1 MEIQNGTLSR
11 VRMLEEIYRKDYQS
25 AVADRILDKL
35 IDLER
40 ETAQRDLAEYKT
52 LLQSFETQHRMSS
65 DDFFRRFHNGELGD
79 DADFFEWSAACDM
92 YRSVRERITKLSS
105 ASS

>member
-1 MEIQNGTLSR
+1 MEIQNGTLSKIY
-11 VRMLEEIYRKDYQS
+11 MLEEIYRKDYQS

-35 IDLER
+35 IELER

-65 DDFFRRFHNGELGD
+65 DDFFHRFHKGELGD
-79 DADFFEWSAACDM
+79 DADFFEWSAVCDM
-92 YRSVRERITKLSS
+92 YRSVCERIAKLSA

>member
-11 VRMLEEIYRKDYQS
+11 IYMLEEIYRKDYRS

-35 IDLER
+35 IELER

-79 DADFFEWSAACDM
+79 DADFFEWSAVCDM
-92 YRSVRERITKLSS
+92 YRDVRERIVKLSS